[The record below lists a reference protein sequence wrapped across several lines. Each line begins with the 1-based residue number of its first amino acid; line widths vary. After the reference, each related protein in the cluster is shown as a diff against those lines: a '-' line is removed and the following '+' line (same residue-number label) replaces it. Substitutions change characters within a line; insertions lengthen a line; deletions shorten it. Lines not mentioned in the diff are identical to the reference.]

1 MRLGGGSGVGQ
12 PRANSIVIMD
22 WVWLRDHH
30 GEIER
35 GAVFRLPAQ
44 WPYEETVEFMVAE
57 ISPGSAGE
65 LGLLVTT
72 GYKAGLWVVSLP
84 DEAQVPGRPWALSA
98 SWLRDNWTARV
109 YAGSDPEQVRVCASY
124 PPPRD
129 HQIEHHGE

>member
-1 MRLGGGSGVGQ
+1 METDACVLAVAPGSGQ
-12 PRANSIVIMD
+12 PRADSIVIVD
-22 WVWLRDHH
+22 WVSLRDHQ

-57 ISPGSAGE
+57 ISPGSAGRM
-65 LGLLVTT
+65 GLLVTT

-109 YAGSDPEQVRVCASY
+109 YADSDPEQVRVCAGY
-124 PPPRD
+124 PPPRATA
-129 HQIEHHGE
+129 